1 MKFKYRYKPDKYT
14 ETKTTKMPFLP
25 IRLAY
30 GEKEIVVEGLID
42 TGASDCL
49 FDCDVA
55 EALGIDIQGTPLV
68 KDYFGIDG
76 ETIPGYVHTVD
87 FQIQGFSE
95 WIEVNAGFLES
106 RLPYPL
112 LGQNDFF
119 DNYEITLKRYH
130 GRFEIKSRTHLR

>member
-1 MKFKYRYKPDKYT
+1 MKFKYRYRPDKYT
-14 ETKTTKMPFLP
+14 EEKITKLPFLP
-25 IRLAY
+25 VRLAH
-30 GEKEIVVEGLID
+30 GDRETTIEGLID

-55 EALGIDIQGTPLV
+55 EDLGINIRDTSLV

-76 ETIPGYVHTVD
+76 ESLPGYVHTVD
-87 FQIQGFSE
+87 FQILGFSE

-106 RLPYPL
+106 KLPYPL

-119 DNYEITLKRYH
+119 DNYEITLRRYR

>member
-1 MKFKYRYKPDKYT
+1 MKFKYRYIADKYT
-14 ETKTTKMPFLP
+14 EERLIKLPFLP
-25 IRLAY
+25 VRLAY
-30 GEKEIVVEGLID
+30 GGRETTIVGLID

-55 EALGIDIQGTPLV
+55 EDLGIEIRDTSLV

-76 ETIPGYVHTVD
+76 QSIPGYVHTLD

-95 WIEVNAGFLES
+95 WIEITAGFLENK
-106 RLPYPL
+106 LPYPL

-119 DNYEITLKRYH
+119 DNYEITLKRYR
-130 GRFEIKSRTHLR
+130 GRFEVKSRTHLR

>member
-14 ETKTTKMPFLP
+14 ETKLIKLPFLP

-30 GEKEIVVEGLID
+30 GDKQTTIEGLID
-42 TGASDCL
+42 TGSSDCL

-55 EALGIDIQGTPLV
+55 EDLGIDIQDTPLV

-87 FQIQGFSE
+87 LQIVGFSE

-106 RLPYPL
+106 KLPYPL
-112 LGQNDFF
+112 LGENDFF

-130 GRFEIKSRTHLR
+130 GRFEIKSRTHVR

>member
-1 MKFKYRYKPDKYT
+1 MKFKYRYVADKYT
-14 ETKTTKMPFLP
+14 EEKVTKMPFLP
-25 IRLAY
+25 IRL
-30 GEKEIVVEGLID
+30 GHGDKETTVVGLID

-49 FDCDVA
+49 FDSDVA
-55 EALGIDIQGTPLV
+55 EDLGIDIRNTPLV

-76 ETIPGYVHTVD
+76 ESIPCYVHTVN

-106 RLPYPL
+106 KLPYPL

-119 DNYEITLKRYH
+119 DNYEITLKRFH
-130 GRFEIKSRTHLR
+130 GRFEVRSRTHLR

>member
-1 MKFKYRYKPDKYT
+1 MKFKYRYVRDKYT
-14 ETKTTKMPFLP
+14 EEKLARLPFLP

-30 GEKEIVVEGLID
+30 GDRETAIVGLID
-42 TGASDCL
+42 TGATDCL

-55 EALGIDIQGTPLV
+55 EDLGIDIRDTPLV

-76 ETIPGYVHTVD
+76 QSIPGYVHTVD

-119 DNYEITLKRYH
+119 DNYEITLRRYR
-130 GRFEIKSRTHLR
+130 GRFEVRSRTHLR